1 MVVLFLNKDRIIN
14 KINEKQMGKKQIRN
28 FTAEVKTKIVLEM
41 LKEESTTAQLSTKY
55 EVSAKTMQ
63 NWKKQFLNNAP
74 LAFEPAKAV
83 SEFKDQIDGLK
94 TQNDELAKALGKAT
108 VERDWAVGK
117 LGSLDISN
125 KKSLVDSKLKTL
137 SKARQCE
144 LLQISRSVVYY
155 KAKVMSLYNLNIL
168 NRIDEIYTDN
178 PDYGYRYIH
187 RQLLEDGFN
196 IGKDRVLKYM
206 GTMGIEAIYPH
217 RKKSTSI
224 KDIGH
229 KIHSYLLEP
238 YWTTSGKTNTVYVPH
253 VNQVWSGDITYIRT
267 NGGFVYLAAIIDWH
281 SKAILSYKLSN
292 SMDSELVTDILKEA
306 LEKYPAPQIFNSD
319 QGSQY
324 TGHEHTGIL
333 KENNIE
339 ISMNGKGRSI
349 DNIVIERFF
358 RTLKYNCIFI
368 NDFKDVTELKE
379 GINNYMDKY
388 NNQRFHS
395 SIGYQKPM
403 NVYVV
408 KWDRVNTLAFRRT
421 L

>member
-1 MVVLFLNKDRIIN
+1 
-14 KINEKQMGKKQIRN
+14 MGKKQIRN

-117 LGSLDISN
+117 LGSLDLSN
-125 KKSLVDSKLKTL
+125 KKSLVDPKLSKLSKT
-137 SKARQCE
+137 RQCE

-217 RKKSTSI
+217 KKKSTSI

-238 YWTTSGKTNTVYVPH
+238 YWTTSGKTKTVHVPH

-267 NGGFVYLAAIIDWH
+267 NGGFMYLAAIIDWH

-292 SMDSELVTDILKEA
+292 SMDSGLVSDILKEA
-306 LEKYPAPQIFNSD
+306 LEKHPAPQIFNSD

-403 NVYVV
+403 NVYR
-408 KWDRVNTLAFRRT
+408 DYLQNAA
-421 L
+421 

>member
-83 SEFKDQIDGLK
+83 SEFKDQIDVLK

-117 LGSLDISN
+117 LGSLDLSN

-292 SMDSELVTDILKEA
+292 SMDSALVTDILKEA

-403 NVYVV
+403 NVYRDYLQNV
-408 KWDRVNTLAFRRT
+408 A
-421 L
+421 

>member
-1 MVVLFLNKDRIIN
+1 LFLNKDRIIN

-74 LAFEPAKAV
+74 LAFEPAKVV
-83 SEFKDQIDGLK
+83 SEFKDQIDVLK

-117 LGSLDISN
+117 LGSLDLSN

-137 SKARQCE
+137 SKTRQCE

-196 IGKDRVLKYM
+196 IGKDRVLKYI

-238 YWTTSGKTNTVYVPH
+238 YWTTSGKTNTVHVPH

-292 SMDSELVTDILKEA
+292 FMDSGLVTDILKEA

-403 NVYVV
+403 NVYR
-408 KWDRVNTLAFRRT
+408 DYLQNAA
-421 L
+421 

>member
-1 MVVLFLNKDRIIN
+1 MLVLFLNKDRIIN
-14 KINEKQMGKKQIRN
+14 KINEKQMCKKQIRN

-83 SEFKDQIDGLK
+83 SEFKDQIDVLK

-117 LGSLDISN
+117 LGSLDLSN
-125 KKSLVDSKLKTL
+125 KKSLVDPKLSKLSKT
-137 SKARQCE
+137 RQCE

-206 GTMGIEAIYPH
+206 GTIGIEAIYPH
-217 RKKSTSI
+217 RKKSTFI

-229 KIHSYLLEP
+229 KIHNYLLEP
-238 YWTTSGKTNTVYVPH
+238 YWTTSGKTKTVHVPY

-292 SMDSELVTDILKEA
+292 SMDSVLVTDILKEA

-324 TGHEHTGIL
+324 TGHEHRGIL

-403 NVYVV
+403 NVYR
-408 KWDRVNTLAFRRT
+408 DYLQNAA
-421 L
+421 

>member
-1 MVVLFLNKDRIIN
+1 
-14 KINEKQMGKKQIRN
+14 MGKKQIRN

-55 EVSAKTMQ
+55 EVSGKTMQ
-63 NWKKQFLNNAP
+63 NWKKQFLSNAP

-83 SEFKDQIDGLK
+83 SEFKDQIEGLK

-117 LGSLDISN
+117 LGSLDLSN

-137 SKARQCE
+137 SKTRQCE
-144 LLQISRSVVYY
+144 LLQISRSGVYY

-168 NRIDEIYTDN
+168 NKIDEIYTDN

-187 RQLLEDGFN
+187 RQLLEGGFN

-217 RKKSTSI
+217 KKKSTSI

-238 YWTTSGKTNTVYVPH
+238 YWSTSAKTKTVHVPN

-267 NGGFVYLAAIIDWH
+267 NRGFMYLAAIIDWH

-292 SMDSELVTDILKEA
+292 SMDSTLVTDILKEA

-324 TGHEHTGIL
+324 IGHEHTGIL
-333 KENNIE
+333 KENNVQ

-368 NDFKDVTELKE
+368 NDFKDIAELKG

-403 NVYVV
+403 NVYR
-408 KWDRVNTLAFRRT
+408 DYLQNAA
-421 L
+421 